1 MSIFIIYIG
10 IIRLVSHFD
19 YTLVIK
25 TINFNGIKKM
35 THLVKLVIFHVN
47 VITCQF
53 FNLPHIYC
61 LFVEK
66 TQFLK

>member
-1 MSIFIIYIG
+1 
-10 IIRLVSHFD
+10 
-19 YTLVIK
+19 
-25 TINFNGIKKM
+25 M

-66 TQFLK
+66 TQFLKWKISK